1 MQLNKTKKTKKMLE
15 YTEDGWRYPV
25 DHTHHHR
32 ENGWDYKG
40 RAIYHFTLAV
50 EQRYPLFGVLQ
61 GDSAETARVQLNSFG
76 HKIYQTLR
84 NLPKFY
90 AGKGF
95 AFRILALKVMP
106 DHLHVVVHV
115 LEPLPKSIGAV
126 VRGFK
131 SACSMIYKRDY
142 FVSGGENAGF
152 GGGENAAEVHKQ
164 GERTEGDREPGG
176 TKSGEEN
183 GAGFSGGENA
193 AEVHKQGERTEGDRE
208 PGGTKSGEE
217 NGAGFSGGKNAAEVH
232 KQGGTRTELQ
242 NEVTDEVFVNFNP
255 IFANRGSIW
264 QQDPAYYHE
273 RILHHKGQLNNMI
286 QYVKDNP
293 RRLWLRKQHPDL
305 FRLHRQTEVEGLFF
319 TSLGN
324 HFLLDWPDRQLI
336 EVSRSATDDQ
346 VQQRLQL
353 ALSAAQNGTITY
365 TAAISKGEQFIAR
378 TLREQGFPLVVLLYD
393 GFPEVGS
400 PKERY
405 YKPGGV
411 YFKACSKGQLL
422 LLEPTEQA
430 FCSPVI
436 RSATEETLHR
446 KAESKHYAFTSI
458 PATSQRYRFVAL
470 NEIGRRLATR
480 K

>member
-1 MQLNKTKKTKKMLE
+1 MQLNKTKKTKKRLE

-25 DHTHHHR
+25 DHTRHHR

-142 FVSGGENAGF
+142 FVSGGENA
-152 GGGENAAEVHKQ
+152 AEVRKQ

-193 AEVHKQGERTEGDRE
+193 AEVHKQG
-208 PGGTKSGEE
+208 
-217 NGAGFSGGKNAAEVH
+217 
-232 KQGGTRTELQ
+232 GTRTELP
-242 NEVTDEVFVNFNP
+242 NEVTDEVFVDFNP

-264 QQDPAYYHE
+264 QQDPAYYYE

-336 EVSRSATDDQ
+336 EVLRSATDDQ

-446 KAESKHYAFTSI
+446 KAESKHYAFSSI

-470 NEIGRRLATR
+470 NEIGRRLAIR

>member
-25 DHTHHHR
+25 DHTRHHR

-90 AGKGF
+90 AGKGV

-115 LEPLPKSIGAV
+115 FEPLPKSIGAV

-193 AEVHKQGERTEGDRE
+193 AEM
-208 PGGTKSGEE
+208 
-217 NGAGFSGGKNAAEVH
+217 H
-232 KQGGTRTELQ
+232 KQGGTRTELP
-242 NEVTDEVFVNFNP
+242 NEVTDEVFVDFNP

-264 QQDPAYYHE
+264 QQDPAYYYE

-446 KAESKHYAFTSI
+446 KAESKHYAFSSI

-470 NEIGRRLATR
+470 NEIGRRLAIR

>member
-25 DHTHHHR
+25 DHTRHHR

-84 NLPKFY
+84 DLPKFY

-164 GERTEGDREPGG
+164 G
-176 TKSGEEN
+176 
-183 GAGFSGGENA
+183 
-193 AEVHKQGERTEGDRE
+193 
-208 PGGTKSGEE
+208 
-217 NGAGFSGGKNAAEVH
+217 
-232 KQGGTRTELQ
+232 GTRTELP
-242 NEVTDEVFVNFNP
+242 NEVTDEVFVDFNS
-255 IFANRGSIW
+255 IFANSGSIW
-264 QQDPAYYHE
+264 HQAPAYYHE

-286 QYVKDNP
+286 HYVKDNP

-346 VQQRLQL
+346 VQQRLLL

-393 GFPEVGS
+393 GFPEEGS

-411 YFKACSKGQLL
+411 YFEACSKGQLL

-446 KAESKHYAFTSI
+446 KAESKYYAFTSI

>member
-1 MQLNKTKKTKKMLE
+1 MQLNKTKKTKKRLE

-25 DHTHHHR
+25 DHTRHHR

-142 FVSGGENAGF
+142 FVSGGENA
-152 GGGENAAEVHKQ
+152 
-164 GERTEGDREPGG
+164 D
-176 TKSGEEN
+176 
-183 GAGFSGGENA
+183 FSGGENA

-208 PGGTKSGEE
+208 PGGTKCGEE
-217 NGAGFSGGKNAAEVH
+217 NGAGFSGGENAAEVH
-232 KQGGTRTELQ
+232 KQGGTRTELP
-242 NEVTDEVFVNFNP
+242 NEVTDEVFVDFNP
-255 IFANRGSIW
+255 IFANRDSIW
-264 QQDPAYYHE
+264 QQDPAYYYE

-446 KAESKHYAFTSI
+446 KAESKHYAFSSI

-470 NEIGRRLATR
+470 NEIGRRLAIR

>member
-1 MQLNKTKKTKKMLE
+1 MQLNKTKKTKKRLE

-25 DHTHHHR
+25 DHTRHHR

-142 FVSGGENAGF
+142 FVSGGENADF
-152 GGGENAAEVHKQ
+152 SGGENAAEVHKQ

-193 AEVHKQGERTEGDRE
+193 AEVHKQG
-208 PGGTKSGEE
+208 
-217 NGAGFSGGKNAAEVH
+217 
-232 KQGGTRTELQ
+232 GTRTELP
-242 NEVTDEVFVNFNP
+242 NEVTDEVFVDFNP

-264 QQDPAYYHE
+264 QQDPAYYYE

-446 KAESKHYAFTSI
+446 KAESKHYAFSSI

-470 NEIGRRLATR
+470 NEIGRRLAIR

>member
-1 MQLNKTKKTKKMLE
+1 MQLNKTKKTKKRLE

-25 DHTHHHR
+25 DHTRHHR

-90 AGKGF
+90 AGKGV

-193 AEVHKQGERTEGDRE
+193 AEM
-208 PGGTKSGEE
+208 
-217 NGAGFSGGKNAAEVH
+217 H
-232 KQGGTRTELQ
+232 KQGGTRTEVP
-242 NEVTDEVFVNFNP
+242 NEVTDEVFVDFNP

-264 QQDPAYYHE
+264 QQDPAYYYE

-378 TLREQGFPLVVLLYD
+378 TLRKQGFPLVVLLYD

-405 YKPGGV
+405 YRD
-411 YFKACSKGQLL
+411 C
-422 LLEPTEQA
+422 
-430 FCSPVI
+430 
-436 RSATEETLHR
+436 R
-446 KAESKHYAFTSI
+446 KLPK
-458 PATSQRYRFVAL
+458 QV
-470 NEIGRRLATR
+470 
-480 K
+480 

>member
-1 MQLNKTKKTKKMLE
+1 MQLNKTKKTKKRLE

-25 DHTHHHR
+25 DHTRHHR

-95 AFRILALKVMP
+95 AFRILAMKVMP

-131 SACSMIYKRDY
+131 SACTMIYKRDY
-142 FVSGGENAGF
+142 FVSGGENADF
-152 GGGENAAEVHKQ
+152 SGGENAAEVHKQ

-193 AEVHKQGERTEGDRE
+193 AEVHKQG
-208 PGGTKSGEE
+208 
-217 NGAGFSGGKNAAEVH
+217 
-232 KQGGTRTELQ
+232 GTRTELP
-242 NEVTDEVFVNFNP
+242 NEVTDEVFVDFNP

-264 QQDPAYYHE
+264 QQDPAYYYE

-446 KAESKHYAFTSI
+446 KAESKHYAFSSI

-470 NEIGRRLATR
+470 NEIGRRLAIR